1 MSSKEEVAKRFVDAV
16 NAYIEG
22 QNERMK
28 RYGLGES
35 IPKADYLSNGEED
48 LLTRFSKHTFPDNT
62 PHRHLY
68 FFEEFRQNSEYI
80 AFGGNANYNDVY
92 VVEKKTG
99 KVLVF
104 SEEECFLNCCADS
117 FASFL
122 EAFIVLIDLDIALS
136 RNKLAINPLA
146 ILDEAVAAAGGEE
159 YRPFYKFIFPISIE
173 TTLN

>member
-1 MSSKEEVAKRFVDAV
+1 MSSKEIAKRFVDAV
-16 NAYIEG
+16 NAYIEV
-22 QNERMK
+22 QNEKMK
-28 RYGLGES
+28 RYGLAGLM
-35 IPKADYLSNGEED
+35 PKADYLGNEEED

-68 FFEEFRQNSEYI
+68 FFDAFRQNSEYI
-80 AFGGNANYNDVY
+80 AFGGNSNYNDVY
-92 VVEKKTG
+92 VVDKKTG

-104 SEEECFLNCCADS
+104 SEEERFLNSCADS

-122 EAFIVLIDLDIALS
+122 EAFIVLIDLDIELS
-136 RNKLAINPLA
+136 RNKQAINPPA
-146 ILDEAVAAAGGEE
+146 ILEKAVAAAGGEE